1 MTAKQYLM
9 EVHKLRRR
17 ISSLELQQEEL
28 RTKAEGLKAI
38 VYDKDKV
45 QTSVANRFDTIMT
58 ELVTVQEEYAR
69 TIAECYAAIAMRE
82 KKISAL
88 QPRYAEVLMWRYVKQ
103 HEKDGRM
110 YYFREIAKKMNYS
123 EVQIKRVHSQA
134 LAAFESR
141 WMRRRKRKD
150 DTQ

>member
-17 ISSLELQQEEL
+17 IASLELQQEEL

-38 VYDKDKV
+38 VYNRDKV
-45 QTSVANRFDTIMT
+45 QTSVSNRFDSIMT

-69 TIAECYAAIAMRE
+69 TIAKCYAAIAMRE

-88 QPRYAEVLMWRYVKQ
+88 QPRYAEVLTWRYIK
-103 HEKDGRM
+103 HDKHGRQLTI
-110 YYFREIAKKMNYS
+110 RQIAKEMKYS
-123 EVQIKRVHSQA
+123 YDRVKHLHTTA
-134 LAAFESR
+134 LNVFEKEYLGAYKS
-141 WMRRRKRKD
+141 
-150 DTQ
+150 